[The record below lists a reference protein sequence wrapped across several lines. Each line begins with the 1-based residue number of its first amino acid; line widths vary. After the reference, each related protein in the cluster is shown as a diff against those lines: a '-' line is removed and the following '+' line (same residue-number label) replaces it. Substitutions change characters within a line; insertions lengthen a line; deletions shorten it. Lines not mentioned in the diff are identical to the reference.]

1 MNQEIYQKNF
11 NHLSGYDGINL
22 PTETVDGK
30 RYYVTPNG
38 NKYPSVTSVTGI
50 LNKVWIQKWRK
61 AVGEKKANK
70 ISRQAASRGTRYH
83 QLQEDYVNNILTQE
97 MIDKALPLD
106 LMMFNQTKE
115 ITNRLGDV
123 YMLEKSMYS
132 DELQMAGR
140 VDCIAKFDDKLSV
153 VDFKTSTKKK
163 TPSKIKNYFMQESA
177 YAKMFEEHYNEKIE
191 QIVTIVAVEETGQA
205 QLFVEKAE
213 NWLEELKVL
222 RDHYRAEYD
231 M

>member
-30 RYYVTPNG
+30 RYYVTPSG
-38 NKYPSVTSVTGI
+38 NRYPSVTSVTGI

-140 VDCIAKFDDKLSV
+140 VDCIAKFDDK
-153 VDFKTSTKKK
+153 
-163 TPSKIKNYFMQESA
+163 
-177 YAKMFEEHYNEKIE
+177 
-191 QIVTIVAVEETGQA
+191 
-205 QLFVEKAE
+205 
-213 NWLEELKVL
+213 
-222 RDHYRAEYD
+222 
-231 M
+231 

>member
-30 RYYVTPNG
+30 RYYVTPSG
-38 NKYPSVTSVTGI
+38 NRYPSVTSVTGI

-97 MIDKALPLD
+97 MIDKA
-106 LMMFNQTKE
+106 
-115 ITNRLGDV
+115 
-123 YMLEKSMYS
+123 
-132 DELQMAGR
+132 
-140 VDCIAKFDDKLSV
+140 
-153 VDFKTSTKKK
+153 
-163 TPSKIKNYFMQESA
+163 
-177 YAKMFEEHYNEKIE
+177 
-191 QIVTIVAVEETGQA
+191 
-205 QLFVEKAE
+205 
-213 NWLEELKVL
+213 
-222 RDHYRAEYD
+222 
-231 M
+231 